1 MITLLANNYEVTSV
15 FIFLLQSHQ
24 VFPQHFNP
32 RADFRSPDF
41 PDSFHHSKE
50 ISEHTCIE
58 A

>member
-1 MITLLANNYEVTSV
+1 MIALFTKNYEVTSV
-15 FIFLLQSHQ
+15 LICLFQSHQ

-32 RADFRSPDF
+32 VADFRSTDF